1 MERSHSRSWSRCDR
15 NYGDSKLF
23 SDQPYLFIFNV
34 SSEEKGRA
42 RRLSDSIRLQVEK
55 RRATPRISELAKD
68 TKRWLSTMSCTWV
81 IAERRRMYSRTQCD
95 ASSGNRS
102 PIYFVRVLDVTQA
115 LEMSV
120 QFGKPR
126 ALSCHSDAHFLPHE
140 VRSCERECRKN
151 IENDRLPA
159 DRSNI
164 NKFMINMSP
173 QPSLDLPYP
182 NGGTQRQSI

>member
-1 MERSHSRSWSRCDR
+1 
-15 NYGDSKLF
+15 
-23 SDQPYLFIFNV
+23 
-34 SSEEKGRA
+34 
-42 RRLSDSIRLQVEK
+42 
-55 RRATPRISELAKD
+55 
-68 TKRWLSTMSCTWV
+68 MSCTWV

-140 VRSCERECRKN
+140 IRSCERECRKN
-151 IENDRLPA
+151 IENDRVPA
-159 DRSNI
+159 DRRNI
-164 NKFMINMSP
+164 SKFTPTDVSGLASLGTAVLVVINMSP
-173 QPSLDLPYP
+173 QPSLDLPYH
-182 NGGTQRQSI
+182 NGET